1 MKKTAPAN
9 LRRQSPDR
17 LNQALFWTPVGLLFI
32 VPLAFSTSVR
42 ALYALPKFAVLL
54 VGASSLLLLLARR
67 QSLPAHGGVAV
78 APLFSSRLVR
88 LVWLY
93 FALVTLATLSGVA
106 SLASLFGSVS
116 NFMGLLTQLCF
127 LICFIGLIVGIGA
140 SEARLR
146 CALWVI
152 VAAGGLVALYACVQS
167 FGLEPFVPASIYT
180 FNSPVGRVA
189 RVCSSLGHSNYLGNF
204 LLYVA
209 PLAAALALAARGWSR
224 YAAGLVAALALV
236 AIVVCGARGA
246 WVGAMAGGL
255 AFAAIEMKASAA
267 QLTANRRRVVQVV
280 TVCFVTLL
288 LAATLIALSP
298 ASRSIGERVQALRRE
313 GLSSSG
319 RLLLWRDSLKMIP
332 TYALVGC
339 GPEGYRKAALAY
351 KSKELAALAPQASN
365 ESPHNAYLE
374 TAIAYGLPA
383 AAAYFT
389 IIILTLKRMAQTRS
403 RAPSPA
409 WRMTMSGLIAAWVAV
424 LVHDLFIFDQITT
437 GLYFFAYIALAI
449 AAGNCLHKPQE
460 RAAPAVAPAAST
472 GRNAT
477 APARAKDAPAPR
489 PKLGGYA
496 LTVPAAIAVLFAVW
510 YVTGLITADCAC
522 KHLFEPATAN
532 DLQALVRAG
541 ERATASPL
549 PTHAYDLP
557 FAYAL
562 ELYARRLAAQ
572 ITARGAAA
580 DVDQLTQTRADVL
593 RQALA
598 HAEKSLEYTNTPD
611 ASYVTLA
618 SIALAAGDVD
628 RLNSASDE
636 AVRRDPNN
644 YQARWLRAEAYLAR
658 GDRDAALRE
667 AEAALEIYH
676 VSPEAASALA
686 RARGQSATQAEVASI
701 LLEYRRR
708 KATSERSAEEL
719 LEVARRLTEKGKLRR
734 ARIKLLTAASRSNGP
749 CPDCHRQLAI
759 VYEKMNRFNE
769 AISEWQAY
777 REAAPESAASE
788 QVAAHIEALKPKLA
802 ANP

>member
-1 MKKTAPAN
+1 
-9 LRRQSPDR
+9 
-17 LNQALFWTPVGLLFI
+17 
-32 VPLAFSTSVR
+32 
-42 ALYALPKFAVLL
+42 
-54 VGASSLLLLLARR
+54 
-67 QSLPAHGGVAV
+67 
-78 APLFSSRLVR
+78 
-88 LVWLY
+88 
-93 FALVTLATLSGVA
+93 
-106 SLASLFGSVS
+106 
-116 NFMGLLTQLCF
+116 
-127 LICFIGLIVGIGA
+127 
-140 SEARLR
+140 
-146 CALWVI
+146 
-152 VAAGGLVALYACVQS
+152 
-167 FGLEPFVPASIYT
+167 
-180 FNSPVGRVA
+180 
-189 RVCSSLGHSNYLGNF
+189 
-204 LLYVA
+204 
-209 PLAAALALAARGWSR
+209 
-224 YAAGLVAALALV
+224 
-236 AIVVCGARGA
+236 
-246 WVGAMAGGL
+246 
-255 AFAAIEMKASAA
+255 
-267 QLTANRRRVVQVV
+267 
-280 TVCFVTLL
+280 
-288 LAATLIALSP
+288 
-298 ASRSIGERVQALRRE
+298 
-313 GLSSSG
+313 
-319 RLLLWRDSLKMIP
+319 
-332 TYALVGC
+332 
-339 GPEGYRKAALAY
+339 
-351 KSKELAALAPQASN
+351 
-365 ESPHNAYLE
+365 
-374 TAIAYGLPA
+374 
-383 AAAYFT
+383 
-389 IIILTLKRMAQTRS
+389 
-403 RAPSPA
+403 
-409 WRMTMSGLIAAWVAV
+409 
-424 LVHDLFIFDQITT
+424 
-437 GLYFFAYIALAI
+437 
-449 AAGNCLHKPQE
+449 
-460 RAAPAVAPAAST
+460 
-472 GRNAT
+472 
-477 APARAKDAPAPR
+477 
-489 PKLGGYA
+489 LGGYA

-510 YVTGLITADCAC
+510 YVTGLITADRAC

-701 LLEYRRR
+701 LLEWRRR

-769 AISEWQAY
+769 AITEWQAY
-777 REAAPESAASE
+777 REAAPERAASE
-788 QVAAHIEALKPKLA
+788 QVAVHIEALKPKLA